1 MILKQLRQKFGLSQ
15 DQLAQEV
22 GVSRSTIAMV
32 ETDKNQLT
40 VSLAKKLAKVF
51 EIDWKDFFI
60 D

>member
-1 MILKQLRQKFGLSQ
+1 MILKQLRQKYGLSQ
-15 DQLAQEV
+15 DQLAQEI

-51 EIDWKDFFI
+51 EIDWKDLFI

>member
-1 MILKQLRQKFGLSQ
+1 MILKQLRQKYGLSQ
-15 DQLAQEV
+15 DQLAQEI

>member
-1 MILKQLRQKFGLSQ
+1 MILKQLRQKYGLSQ
-15 DQLAQEV
+15 DQLAQEI
-22 GVSRSTIAMV
+22 GMSRSTIAMV